1 MTNKFKSI
9 DIYKIVI
16 KNCLV
21 IFVFAL
27 IFGILGYLFAQH
39 KQSTVYETTQN
50 LIINHSYTGEAAN
63 EELQSDMSLTK
74 TYAKVME
81 SNDVAKKAK
90 SYLPKKLQKKYS
102 AKDITSMTSVRVIPE
117 TTMIKISAKSPSAT
131 TSAKLTNALAK
142 AAEKEIPNKIPS
154 GSVKSISN
162 SNKQD
167 AESITSP
174 SRKKYAAL
182 GLAVGFLF
190 GMVIS
195 FSITTWTKLI

>member
-1 MTNKFKSI
+1 MANKFKLK
-9 DIYKIVI
+9 DVYKIVI

-21 IFVFAL
+21 ILVFSV
-27 IFGILGYLFAQH
+27 IFGILGYLYAQH

-50 LIINHSYTGEAAN
+50 LIINHSYTGESAN

-74 TYAKVME
+74 TYAKVIE
-81 SNDVAKKAK
+81 SNDVTKKAK
-90 SYLPKKLQKKYS
+90 SYLPKNLKKKYND
-102 AKDITSMTSVRVIPE
+102 KDIASMTSVRVIPE
-117 TTMIKISAKSPSAT
+117 TTMIKISAKSPSAR

-142 AAEKEIPNKIPS
+142 AAEKEVPNKIPS
-154 GSVKSISN
+154 GSLKSVSN
-162 SNKQD
+162 SSKQD

-190 GMVIS
+190 GMVVS